1 MTMSLIRCPECN
13 AKVSDKALACPRCGF
28 VAEDHLLPISQQV
41 CSDVVPT
48 FSCAVEKG
56 TLFESVLLNSVMIE
70 NHAELSE
77 SFGNMTWLGL
87 HLPELTESICSLARK
102 RGSSKNKN

>member
-1 MTMSLIRCPECN
+1 MSLIRCPECN

-41 CSDVVPT
+41 CSEVVPT
-48 FSCAVEKG
+48 FSCAVEQG
-56 TLFESVLLNSVMIE
+56 TLVEAVLRYSVMIVYL
-70 NHAELSE
+70 AALSE
-77 SFGNMTWLGL
+77 SFGNMTGLGG

>member
-1 MTMSLIRCPECN
+1 
-13 AKVSDKALACPRCGF
+13 
-28 VAEDHLLPISQQV
+28 
-41 CSDVVPT
+41 
-48 FSCAVEKG
+48 
-56 TLFESVLLNSVMIE
+56 MIE

-87 HLPELTESICSLARK
+87 HLPELTESICNLARK

>member
-1 MTMSLIRCPECN
+1 MSLIRCPECN

-41 CSDVVPT
+41 CSAVVPT
-48 FSCAVEKG
+48 FSCTVEKG

-70 NHAELSE
+70 NHADLSE

-102 RGSSKNKN
+102 RGSSKNKT